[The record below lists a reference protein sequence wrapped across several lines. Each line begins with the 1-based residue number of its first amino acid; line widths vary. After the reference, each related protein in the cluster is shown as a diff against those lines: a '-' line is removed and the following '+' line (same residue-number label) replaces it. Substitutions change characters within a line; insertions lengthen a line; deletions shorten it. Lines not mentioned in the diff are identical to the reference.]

1 MERQQQQQH
10 QQQQQQQQ
18 QQRSTKMMFEPFSKN
33 EYSFKQKSRRENEK
47 YFDFFKLKIKTF

>member
-10 QQQQQQQQ
+10 QQQQQQ

-47 YFDFFKLKIKTF
+47 YFDFFKFED